1 MRKELLTC
9 LCCAAVSAGSLLLV
23 ATELTPTVNAVGAEA
38 TDPGVRGGA
47 ANAGPPLSALSASEL
62 AYFQDGS
69 SRFTAIDSV
78 SGTIAGE
85 TDSGL
90 GPAYNSNS
98 CGSCHSQPATGGSSP
113 SNNPQIAAANV
124 DGASNSIP
132 DFITATGPV
141 REPRF
146 PFLLKSNGRLSQTPD
161 GGVHDAFTI
170 AGRSDASGCSM
181 AQPDFAQME
190 KLGNLIFRI
199 PTPIFG
205 AGLIEN
211 IPEAALYA
219 NMAAQPA
226 LKQVLG
232 ISGHPNISG
241 NDGTITRFGW
251 KAQNKSVEIFAGEAY
266 NVELGVTNEL
276 FPDERM
282 MPPPSCLF
290 NPTPEDTTNFPA
302 SGAEILSDVEAFSN
316 FMRLS
321 APPSPSTQGIPGNP
335 SPRSIENGQ
344 SLFTQVHCNLCHT
357 PSLETGSSAFAASLS
372 DQNVALFSDLLVHH
386 MGSGLADNVSQGAAG
401 PDEFRTAPLWGLGQ
415 RIFFLHDGRATPANG
430 GLVTAIHAHASP
442 GSEANSVIRLFE
454 RLNNQQQQDLLN
466 FLRSL

>member
-1 MRKELLTC
+1 MRKEFLTC

-23 ATELTPTVNAVGAEA
+23 STEVTPTVNAIGAAA

-47 ANAGPPLSALSASEL
+47 ANAGAPLSGLSAGEL

-69 SRFTAIDSV
+69 ARFTAIDSV
-78 SGTIAGE
+78 SGTMAGE
-85 TDSGL
+85 PDSGL
-90 GPAYNSNS
+90 GPAYNANS
-98 CGSCHSQPATGGSSP
+98 CASCHSQPAIGGTSP
-113 SNNPQIAAANV
+113 SNNPQIATATV
-124 DGASNSIP
+124 DGATNTIP

-146 PFLLKSNGRLSQTPD
+146 AFQLKSTGRLSQTPD
-161 GGVHDAFTI
+161 GGVHDVFTI
-170 AGRSDASGCSM
+170 AGRSDASGCNM
-181 AQPDFAQME
+181 AQPNFAQME

-205 AGLIEN
+205 SGLIEN
-211 IPEAALYA
+211 IPEATLYA
-219 NMAAQPA
+219 NMAAQSV

-251 KAQNKSVEIFAGEAY
+251 KAQNKSVEMFAGEAY
-266 NVELGVTNEL
+266 NVEMGVTNEL

-282 MPPPSCLF
+282 LPPASCLY
-290 NPTPEDTTNFPA
+290 NSTPEDTTNFPA
-302 SGAEILSDVEAFSN
+302 SGAEILSDVVAFSN

-321 APPSPSTQGIPGNP
+321 APPTPSTKGIPGNP

-357 PSLETGSSAFAASLS
+357 PSLQSGSSDFAAGLS
-372 DQNVALFSDLLVHH
+372 NQNVALFSDLLVHH
-386 MGSGLADNVSQGAAG
+386 MGSGLADNVSQGTAG

-430 GLVTAIHAHASP
+430 GLLTSIQEHAGA

-454 RLNNQQQQDLLN
+454 QLSNQQQQDLLN

>member
-1 MRKELLTC
+1 MRKEFLTC

-23 ATELTPTVNAVGAEA
+23 STELTPTVNALGAAA

-47 ANAGPPLSALSASEL
+47 ANAGPPLSGLSASEL

-78 SGTIAGE
+78 SGTLAGE

-113 SNNPQIAAANV
+113 GNNPQIAAANV
-124 DGASNSIP
+124 DGATNTIP
-132 DFITATGPV
+132 AFITATGPV

-146 PFLLKSNGRLSQTPD
+146 PFKLNANGNLSQTPD

-170 AGRSDASGCSM
+170 AGRGDAPGCNM

-190 KLGNLIFRI
+190 TLGNLIFRI

-219 NMAAQPA
+219 NMATHPA

-282 MPPPSCLF
+282 LPPPSCLF

-302 SGAEILSDVEAFSN
+302 SGAEILSDVVAFSN

-321 APPSPSTQGIPGNP
+321 APPIPSTQGIPGNP

-357 PSLETGSSAFAASLS
+357 PSLETGGSAFAASLS
-372 DQNVALFSDLLVHH
+372 KQNVALFSDLLVHH
-386 MGSGLADNVSQGAAG
+386 MGSGLADNVSQGTAG

-415 RIFFLHDGRATPANG
+415 RIFFLHDGRAMPANG
-430 GLVTAIHAHASP
+430 GLVTAIQAHAGP